1 MIKFCVDTTQEVPNK
16 TMPEI
21 TDTLDTIKS
30 LAEAKNVRELRAI
43 TEDMNDADI
52 ADAIEQLEPE
62 ERVVLFRALSRDMAA
77 EVFAHLIPDTKEALV
92 SQLTAP
98 ELGRIVDELFLD
110 DAADLAEELP
120 ADVVNRIL
128 ANASP
133 ETRRGINQLL
143 QYQEDSAGSI
153 MTTEYISLRPDM
165 NVEEAFRHIREVGTD
180 KETLYTCYVT
190 DPKGILIGVVTVR
203 TMLLSQYADK
213 IGDIMTDTNLITVN
227 TNDDREKVTE
237 IFQKYDFMA
246 VPVVDSLNHLVGIVT
261 VDDAMEVL
269 EEESTEDFHK
279 MAAMLPMDEPYL
291 SMGVGELAKKRVIWL
306 MVLMISAT
314 LSGSIL
320 NHYQSVFA
328 ALPALIAS
336 IPMLMDTGG
345 NAGSQSST
353 LVIRGIAV
361 GELKLRD
368 AFTVLFK
375 EIRVSLIVGGGLAF
389 VNFFYKYAMS
399 GDWLLSLTVGI
410 SLFATVIFAQ
420 TVGGMLPL
428 LAKSLGFDPALMA
441 APIVTTIVDAGSLT
455 MYFAVASQIMNVG
468 SV

>member
-1 MIKFCVDTTQEVPNK
+1 
-16 TMPEI
+16 MPEI
-21 TDTLDTIKS
+21 TDTFTAIKS
-30 LAEAKNVRELRAI
+30 LAEAKNIRELRAI

-52 ADAIEQLEPE
+52 ADTLEQLEPE
-62 ERVVLFRALSRDMAA
+62 ERVVLFRALSRDIAA

-98 ELGRIVDELFLD
+98 ELGHIVDELFLD
-110 DAADLAEELP
+110 DAADLVEELP

-165 NVEEAFRHIREVGTD
+165 NVEESFRHIREVGTD

-246 VPVVDSLNHLVGIVT
+246 VPVVDSQNHLVGIVT

-291 SMGVGELAKKRVIWL
+291 SMGITELAKKRVIWL

-455 MYFAVASQIMNVG
+455 MYFAVASKIMSVG

>member
-1 MIKFCVDTTQEVPNK
+1 
-16 TMPEI
+16 MPEI
-21 TDTLDTIKS
+21 TDTLDKIKS
-30 LAEAKNVRELRAI
+30 LAESKNIRELRAI

-165 NVEEAFRHIREVGTD
+165 NVEESFRHIREVGTD

-213 IGDIMTDTNLITVN
+213 IGDIMTDSNLITVN

-291 SMGVGELAKKRVIWL
+291 SMGVGELARKRVIWL

-328 ALPALIAS
+328 AFPALIAS

>member
-1 MIKFCVDTTQEVPNK
+1 
-16 TMPEI
+16 MPEELEKVFDEI
-21 TDTLDTIKS
+21 QKLIET
-30 LAEAKNVRELRAI
+30 KNIRELRII

-52 ADAIEQLEPE
+52 ADIIEELEPE
-62 ERVVLFRALSRDMAA
+62 GRVILFRALRKDMAA
-77 EVFAHLIPDTKEALV
+77 EVFAHLISDTKEALV

-110 DAADLAEELP
+110 DAADLVEELP
-120 ADVVNRIL
+120 ADVVKRIL
-128 ANASP
+128 ESASP

-165 NVEEAFRHIREVGTD
+165 NVEQSFKHIREVGTD

-190 DPKGILIGVVTVR
+190 DPKGILKGVVTVR
-203 TMLLSQYADK
+203 TMLLSQYADM
-213 IGDIMTDTNLITVN
+213 IGDIMTDTNLISVN

-237 IFQKYDFMA
+237 LFQKYDFMA
-246 VPVVDSLNHLVGIVT
+246 LPVVDSENHLVGIVT

-279 MAAMLPMDEPYL
+279 MAAILPIDEPYL
-291 SMGVGELAKKRVIWL
+291 SMGVLELAKKRVIWL

-314 LSGSIL
+314 FSGQIIT
-320 NHYQSVFA
+320 HYQSVFA

-361 GELKLRD
+361 GELKIYDALKVLLKELR
-368 AFTVLFK
+368 VGL
-375 EIRVSLIVGGGLAF
+375 LVGGGLAV

-399 GDWLLSLTVGI
+399 GDLPLSITVGI

-420 TVGGMLPL
+420 TIGGMLPL
-428 LAKSLGFDPALMA
+428 LAKALGFDPALMA
-441 APIVTTIVDAGSLT
+441 SPIVTTIVDAGSLT
-455 MYFAVASQIMNVG
+455 VYFMTAGRIMHL
-468 SV
+468 

>member
-1 MIKFCVDTTQEVPNK
+1 
-16 TMPEI
+16 MPEA
-21 TDTLDTIKS
+21 LDTIQS
-30 LAEAKNVRELRAI
+30 LLDTKNIRELRTL

-52 ADAIEQLEPE
+52 ADALEQLEPE
-62 ERVVLFRALSRDMAA
+62 QRVILFRALSRDMAA
-77 EVFAHLIPDTKEALV
+77 EVFAHLNPDTKEALV

-110 DAADLAEELP
+110 DAADLVEELP
-120 ADVVNRIL
+120 ADVVKRIL
-128 ANASP
+128 ENASQ

-153 MTTEYISLRPDM
+153 MTTEYISLKPDM
-165 NVEEAFRHIREVGTD
+165 NVEESFRHIREVGTD

-190 DPKGILIGVVTVR
+190 DPKGVLIGVVTVR

-213 IGDIMTDTNLITVN
+213 IQDIMTDTNIITVN

-237 IFQKYDFMA
+237 LFQKYDFMA
-246 VPVVDSLNHLVGIVT
+246 IPVTDSQNHLVGIVT
-261 VDDAMEVL
+261 VDDAMEVM

-291 SMGVGELAKKRVIWL
+291 SMGVVELAKKRVIWL
-306 MVLMISAT
+306 MVLMVSAT

-320 NHYQSVFA
+320 THYQSVFA

-361 GELKLRD
+361 GELRLRD
-368 AFTVLFK
+368 ALTVLFK
-375 EIRVSLIVGGGLAF
+375 EIRVSLMVGGGLAF

-399 GDWLLSLTVGI
+399 GDFLLSLTVGI

-455 MYFAVASQIMNVG
+455 MYFAVASQIM

>member
-1 MIKFCVDTTQEVPNK
+1 
-16 TMPEI
+16 MPEI

-165 NVEEAFRHIREVGTD
+165 NVEESFRHIREVGTD

-420 TVGGMLPL
+420 TVGGKLPL

-441 APIVTTIVDAGSLT
+441 
-455 MYFAVASQIMNVG
+455 
-468 SV
+468 

>member
-1 MIKFCVDTTQEVPNK
+1 
-16 TMPEI
+16 MPEI
-21 TDTLDTIKS
+21 TDTFTAIKS
-30 LAEAKNVRELRAI
+30 LAEAKNIRELRAI

-52 ADAIEQLEPE
+52 ADTLEQLEPE
-62 ERVVLFRALSRDMAA
+62 ERVVLFRALSRDIAA

-98 ELGRIVDELFLD
+98 ELGHIVDELFLD
-110 DAADLAEELP
+110 DAADLVEELP

-246 VPVVDSLNHLVGIVT
+246 VPVVDSQNHLVGIVT

-291 SMGVGELAKKRVIWL
+291 SMGITELAKKRVIWL

-455 MYFAVASQIMNVG
+455 MYFAVASKIMSVG

>member
-1 MIKFCVDTTQEVPNK
+1 
-16 TMPEI
+16 MPEL
-21 TDTLDTIKS
+21 TDTLEKIQA
-30 LAEAKNVRELRAI
+30 LAEAKNIRELRTL
-43 TEDMNDADI
+43 TEDMNDADL
-52 ADAIEQLEPE
+52 ADALEQLDPEP
-62 ERVVLFRALSRDMAA
+62 RVILFRALSRDMAA

-110 DAADLAEELP
+110 DAADLVEELP
-120 ADVVNRIL
+120 ADVVKRIL
-128 ANASP
+128 ENASP

-165 NVEEAFRHIREVGTD
+165 NVEESFRHIREVGTD

-190 DPKGILIGVVTVR
+190 DPKGVLIGVVTVR

-213 IGDIMTDTNLITVN
+213 IQDIMTDANLITVN

-237 IFQKYDFMA
+237 LFQKYDFMA
-246 VPVVDSLNHLVGIVT
+246 IPVVDSLNHLVGIVT
-261 VDDAMEVL
+261 VDDAMEVM

-368 AFTVLFK
+368 ALTVLFK

-399 GDWLLSLTVGI
+399 GDSLLSLTVGI

-428 LAKSLGFDPALMA
+428 IAKALGFDPALMA

-455 MYFAVASQIMNVG
+455 MYFAVASCIMA
-468 SV
+468 

>member
-1 MIKFCVDTTQEVPNK
+1 
-16 TMPEI
+16 MPEI
-21 TDTLDTIKS
+21 TETLEKIKS
-30 LAEAKNVRELRAI
+30 LAESKNIRELRAI

-92 SQLTAP
+92 SQLTTP
-98 ELGRIVDELFLD
+98 ELGHIVDELFLD
-110 DAADLAEELP
+110 DAADLVEELP
-120 ADVVNRIL
+120 ADVVSRIL

-165 NVEEAFRHIREVGTD
+165 NVEESFRHIREVGTD

-246 VPVVDSLNHLVGIVT
+246 VPVVDSQNHLVGIVT

-291 SMGVGELAKKRVIWL
+291 SMGIGELAKKRVIWL

-455 MYFAVASQIMNVG
+455 MYFAVASKIMSVG

>member
-1 MIKFCVDTTQEVPNK
+1 
-16 TMPEI
+16 MPEI
-21 TDTLDTIKS
+21 RETLEKIQS
-30 LAEAKNVRELRAI
+30 LIDSKNIRELRTI

-52 ADAIEQLEPE
+52 ADTLEQLEPE
-62 ERVVLFRALSRDMAA
+62 SRVILFRALSRDMAA

-165 NVEEAFRHIREVGTD
+165 NVEESFRHIREVGTD

-190 DPKGILIGVVTVR
+190 DPKGVLIGVVTVR

-213 IGDIMTDTNLITVN
+213 IQDIMTDTNLITVN

-246 VPVVDSLNHLVGIVT
+246 VPVVDSQNHLVGIVT

-291 SMGVGELAKKRVIWL
+291 SMSIGELAKKRVIWL

-455 MYFAVASQIMNVG
+455 MYFAVASKVMTIG

>member
-1 MIKFCVDTTQEVPNK
+1 
-16 TMPEI
+16 MPEI
-21 TDTLDTIKS
+21 TETLEKIKS
-30 LAEAKNVRELRAI
+30 LAEAKNIRELRAI

-52 ADAIEQLEPE
+52 ADTLEQLEPE
-62 ERVVLFRALSRDMAA
+62 SRIVLFRALSRDMAA

-98 ELGRIVDELFLD
+98 ELGHIVDELFLD
-110 DAADLAEELP
+110 DAADLVEELP

-203 TMLLSQYADK
+203 TMLLSQYADL

-291 SMGVGELAKKRVIWL
+291 SMGIWELAKKRVIWL

-428 LAKSLGFDPALMA
+428 IAKALGFDPALMA

-455 MYFAVASQIMNVG
+455 MYFAVASHIMTV
-468 SV
+468 

>member
-1 MIKFCVDTTQEVPNK
+1 
-16 TMPEI
+16 MPEL
-21 TDTLDTIKS
+21 TDTLETIKS
-30 LAEAKNVRELRAI
+30 LIDTKNIRELRAI
-43 TEDMNDADI
+43 TDDMNDADI
-52 ADAIEQLEPE
+52 ADTLEQLEPE
-62 ERVVLFRALSRDMAA
+62 ARIILFRALSRDVAA

-110 DAADLAEELP
+110 DAADLVEELP
-120 ADVVNRIL
+120 ADVVKRIL
-128 ANASP
+128 ESASP
-133 ETRRGINQLL
+133 ETRKGINQLL
-143 QYQEDSAGSI
+143 KYQEDSAGSI

-165 NVEEAFRHIREVGTD
+165 NVEESFRHIREVGTD

-190 DPKGILIGVVTVR
+190 DPKGALIGVVTVR

-213 IGDIMTDTNLITVN
+213 IADIMTDTNLITVN

-237 IFQKYDFMA
+237 LFQKYDFMA
-246 VPVVDSLNHLVGIVT
+246 IPVVDSQNHLVGIVT

-291 SMGVGELAKKRVIWL
+291 SMSIGELAKKRVIWL

-314 LSGSIL
+314 FSGAIL
-320 NHYQSVFA
+320 THYQAVFA
-328 ALPALIAS
+328 AFPALIAS

-368 AFTVLFK
+368 ALSVLVK
-375 EIRVSLIVGGGLAF
+375 ELRVSLMVGGGLAL
-389 VNFFYKYAMS
+389 VNFAYKYAMS
-399 GDWLLSLTVGI
+399 GDILLSVIVGI
-410 SLFATVIFAQ
+410 SLFGTVIFAQ

-428 LAKSLGFDPALMA
+428 LAKALGFDPALMA
-441 APIVTTIVDAGSLT
+441 SPIVTTIVDAGSLT
-455 MYFAVASQIMNVG
+455 LYFAVASRVMAI
-468 SV
+468 

>member
-1 MIKFCVDTTQEVPNK
+1 VIKFFTDTTQEVQK
-16 TMPEI
+16 SMPEI
-21 TDTLDTIKS
+21 TDTLDKIKS
-30 LAEAKNVRELRAI
+30 LAESKNIRELRAI

-110 DAADLAEELP
+110 DASALAENPP

-165 NVEEAFRHIREVGTD
+165 NVEESFRHIREVGTD

-213 IGDIMTDTNLITVN
+213 IGDIMTDSNLITVN

-291 SMGVGELAKKRVIWL
+291 SMGVGELARKRVIWL

>member
-1 MIKFCVDTTQEVPNK
+1 
-16 TMPEI
+16 MPEI
-21 TDTLDTIKS
+21 KETLEKIQS
-30 LAEAKNVRELRAI
+30 LIDSKNIRELRTI

-52 ADAIEQLEPE
+52 ADTLEQLEPE
-62 ERVVLFRALSRDMAA
+62 SRVILFRALSRDMAA

-165 NVEEAFRHIREVGTD
+165 NVEESFRHIREVGTD

-190 DPKGILIGVVTVR
+190 DPKGVLIGVVTVR

-213 IGDIMTDTNLITVN
+213 IQDIMTDTNLITVN

-246 VPVVDSLNHLVGIVT
+246 VPVVDSQNHLVGIVT

-291 SMGVGELAKKRVIWL
+291 SMSIGELAKKRVIWL

-455 MYFAVASQIMNVG
+455 MYFAVASKVMTIG

>member
-1 MIKFCVDTTQEVPNK
+1 
-16 TMPEI
+16 MPEL
-21 TDTLDTIKS
+21 TDTLDTIRT
-30 LAEAKNVRELRAI
+30 LINAKNIRELRNL

-52 ADAIEQLEPE
+52 ADTLEQLEPE
-62 ERVVLFRALSRDMAA
+62 ERVILFRALSRDMAA

-110 DAADLAEELP
+110 DAADLVEELP
-120 ADVVNRIL
+120 PDVVKRIL
-128 ANASP
+128 ESASP
-133 ETRRGINQLL
+133 ETRKGINQLL

-153 MTTEYISLRPDM
+153 MTTEYISLKPDM
-165 NVEEAFRHIREVGTD
+165 NVEESFRHIREVGTD

-190 DPKGILIGVVTVR
+190 DPKGVLIGVVTVR
-203 TMLLSQYADK
+203 TMLLSKYEDK
-213 IGDIMTDTNLITVN
+213 IGDIMTDTNLISVN

-237 IFQKYDFMA
+237 LFQKYDFMA
-246 VPVVDSLNHLVGIVT
+246 IPVVDSGNHLMGIVT

-291 SMGVGELAKKRVIWL
+291 SMGVGELARKRVIWL

-368 AFTVLFK
+368 ALKVLFK
-375 EIRVSLIVGGGLAF
+375 EIRVSLIVGGGLAV

-428 LAKSLGFDPALMA
+428 LAKALGFDPALMA

-455 MYFAVASQIMNVG
+455 MYFAVASKVM
-468 SV
+468 SL

>member
-1 MIKFCVDTTQEVPNK
+1 MLEK
-16 TMPEI
+16 
-21 TDTLDTIKS
+21 IKS
-30 LAEAKNVRELRAI
+30 LVEAKNIKDLRLL

-52 ADAIEQLEPE
+52 ADAVEELEPE
-62 ERVVLFRALSRDMAA
+62 GRVILFRALRKDIAA
-77 EVFAHLIPDTKEALV
+77 EVFAHLNSDTKEALV

-110 DAADLAEELP
+110 DAADLVEELP
-120 ADVVNRIL
+120 ADVVKRIL
-128 ANASP
+128 ENASP

-153 MTTEYISLRPDM
+153 MTTEYISLKPDM
-165 NVEEAFRHIREVGTD
+165 NVEQSFKHIREVGTD

-190 DPKGILIGVVTVR
+190 DPKGLLIGVVTVR

-213 IGDIMTDTNLITVN
+213 ISDIMTDTNIISVN

-237 IFQKYDFMA
+237 LFQKYDFMA
-246 VPVVDSLNHLVGIVT
+246 IPVVDSENHLVGIVT

-291 SMGVGELAKKRVIWL
+291 SMGVLELAKKRVIWL

-314 LSGSIL
+314 LSGQIIT
-320 NHYQSVFA
+320 HYQSVFA

-353 LVIRGIAV
+353 LVIRGIAL
-361 GELKLRD
+361 GELKIFD
-368 AFTVLFK
+368 AIKVLFK
-375 EIRVSLIVGGGLAF
+375 ELRVSLIVGSGLAI
-389 VNFFYKYAMS
+389 VNFVYKYAMS
-399 GDWLLSLTVGI
+399 GDLLLSITVGI

-420 TVGGMLPL
+420 IIGGMLPL
-428 LAKSLGFDPALMA
+428 LAKAVGFDPALMA

-455 MYFAVASQIMNVG
+455 MYFAVASKVMSI
-468 SV
+468 

>member
-1 MIKFCVDTTQEVPNK
+1 
-16 TMPEI
+16 MPEI
-21 TDTLDTIKS
+21 TDTLDKIKS
-30 LAEAKNVRELRAI
+30 LAESKNIRELRAI

-98 ELGRIVDELFLD
+98 ELGHIVDELFLD
-110 DAADLAEELP
+110 DAADLVEELP
-120 ADVVNRIL
+120 ADVVSRIL
-128 ANASP
+128 TNASP

-165 NVEEAFRHIREVGTD
+165 NVEESFRHIREVGTD

-291 SMGVGELAKKRVIWL
+291 SMGVGELARKRVIWL

-328 ALPALIAS
+328 AFPALIAS

-455 MYFAVASQIMNVG
+455 MYFAVASKIMDVG

>member
-1 MIKFCVDTTQEVPNK
+1 
-16 TMPEI
+16 MPEI
-21 TDTLDTIKS
+21 TDTLDKIKS
-30 LAEAKNVRELRAI
+30 LAESKNIRELRAI

-165 NVEEAFRHIREVGTD
+165 NVEESFRHIREVGTD

-291 SMGVGELAKKRVIWL
+291 SMGVGELARKRVIWL

-328 ALPALIAS
+328 AFPALIAS

-455 MYFAVASQIMNVG
+455 MYFAVASKIMDVG

>member
-1 MIKFCVDTTQEVPNK
+1 
-16 TMPEI
+16 MPEI
-21 TDTLDTIKS
+21 TETLEKIQS
-30 LAEAKNVRELRAI
+30 LIDSKNIRELRTL

-52 ADAIEQLEPE
+52 ADTLEQLDPE
-62 ERVVLFRALSRDMAA
+62 SRVILFRALSRDMAA

-165 NVEEAFRHIREVGTD
+165 NVEESFKHIREVGTD

-190 DPKGILIGVVTVR
+190 DPKGVLIGVVTVR

-213 IGDIMTDTNLITVN
+213 IQDIMTDTNLITVN

-237 IFQKYDFMA
+237 LFQKYDFMA
-246 VPVVDSLNHLVGIVT
+246 VPVVDSQNHLVGIVT

-291 SMGVGELAKKRVIWL
+291 SMSIGELAKKRVIWL

-455 MYFAVASQIMNVG
+455 MYFAVASKIMDVG

>member
-1 MIKFCVDTTQEVPNK
+1 
-16 TMPEI
+16 MPEI
-21 TDTLDTIKS
+21 TETFDTIKS
-30 LAEAKNVRELRAI
+30 LAEAKNIRELRAI
-43 TEDMNDADI
+43 TQDMNDADI
-52 ADAIEQLEPE
+52 ADTLEQLEPE
-62 ERVVLFRALSRDMAA
+62 ERVVLFRALSKDMAA

-165 NVEEAFRHIREVGTD
+165 NVEESFRHIREVGTD

-203 TMLLSQYADK
+203 TMLLSQYADM

-237 IFQKYDFMA
+237 LFQKYDFMA
-246 VPVVDSLNHLVGIVT
+246 IPVVDSQNHLVGIVT

-291 SMGVGELAKKRVIWL
+291 SMGIWELAKKRVIWL

-455 MYFAVASQIMNVG
+455 MYFAVASRIM

>member
-1 MIKFCVDTTQEVPNK
+1 
-16 TMPEI
+16 MPEI
-21 TDTLDTIKS
+21 RETLEKIQS
-30 LAEAKNVRELRAI
+30 LIDSKNIRELRTI

-52 ADAIEQLEPE
+52 ADTLEQLEPE
-62 ERVVLFRALSRDMAA
+62 SRVILFRALSRDMAA

-165 NVEEAFRHIREVGTD
+165 NVEESFRHIREVGTD

-190 DPKGILIGVVTVR
+190 DPKGVLIGVVTVR

-213 IGDIMTDTNLITVN
+213 IQDIMTDTNLITVN

-246 VPVVDSLNHLVGIVT
+246 VPVVDSQNHLVGIVT

-291 SMGVGELAKKRVIWL
+291 SMSIGELAKKRIIWL

-455 MYFAVASQIMNVG
+455 MYFAVASKVMTIG

>member
-1 MIKFCVDTTQEVPNK
+1 
-16 TMPEI
+16 MPEI
-21 TDTLDTIKS
+21 TETLEKLKS
-30 LAEAKNVRELRAI
+30 LAEAKNVRELRAL

-52 ADAIEQLEPE
+52 ADALEQLEPE
-62 ERVVLFRALSRDMAA
+62 ERVVLFRSLNRDMAA

-110 DAADLAEELP
+110 DAADLVEELP
-120 ADVVNRIL
+120 ADVVKRIL
-128 ANASP
+128 ENASP

-165 NVEEAFRHIREVGTD
+165 NVEESFRHIREVGTD

-203 TMLLSQYADK
+203 TMLLSQYSDK
-213 IGDIMTDTNLITVN
+213 IVDIMTDSNLITVN

-237 IFQKYDFMA
+237 LFQKYDFMA
-246 VPVVDSLNHLVGIVT
+246 IPVVDSQNHLVGIVT

-291 SMGVGELAKKRVIWL
+291 SMGIGELAKKRVIWL

-368 AFTVLFK
+368 ALTVLFK

-455 MYFAVASQIMNVG
+455 MYFAVASCIMTIQ
-468 SV
+468 

>member
-1 MIKFCVDTTQEVPNK
+1 
-16 TMPEI
+16 MPEI
-21 TDTLDTIKS
+21 TDIIEKVKT
-30 LAEAKNVRELRAI
+30 LAETKNIRELRAI

-52 ADAIEQLEPE
+52 ADTLEQLEPE
-62 ERVVLFRALSRDMAA
+62 SRVVLFRALSRDMAA

-98 ELGRIVDELFLD
+98 ELGHIVDELFLD
-110 DAADLAEELP
+110 DAADLVEELP

-165 NVEEAFRHIREVGTD
+165 TVEESFRHIREVGTD

-190 DPKGILIGVVTVR
+190 DPKGVLIGVVTVR

-237 IFQKYDFMA
+237 LFQKYDFMA

-291 SMGVGELAKKRVIWL
+291 SMGITELAKKRVIWL

-428 LAKSLGFDPALMA
+428 LAKALGFDPALMA

-455 MYFAVASQIMNVG
+455 MYFAVASKVMSVG

>member
-1 MIKFCVDTTQEVPNK
+1 MEEIK
-16 TMPEI
+16 
-21 TDTLDTIKS
+21 TLIET
-30 LAEAKNVRELRAI
+30 KNIRELRTLTA
-43 TEDMNDADI
+43 DMNEADI
-52 ADAIEQLEPE
+52 ADILEELEPE
-62 ERVVLFRALSRDMAA
+62 QRVVLFRALSKDMAA
-77 EVFAHLIPDTKEALV
+77 DVFAHLIPDTKEALV
-92 SQLTAP
+92 SQLTTP

-110 DAADLAEELP
+110 DAADLVEELP
-120 ADVVNRIL
+120 ADVVKRVL
-128 ANASP
+128 ESASAD
-133 ETRRGINQLL
+133 TRRGINQLL

-153 MTTEYISLRPDM
+153 MTTEYISLKPDM
-165 NVEEAFRHIREVGTD
+165 NVEQSFKHIREVGMD

-190 DPKGILIGVVTVR
+190 DPKGVLIGVVTVR

-213 IGDIMTDTNLITVN
+213 IGDIMTDANIISVN

-237 IFQKYDFMA
+237 LFQKYDFMA
-246 VPVVDSLNHLVGIVT
+246 IPVVDSQNHLVGIVT

-291 SMGVGELAKKRVIWL
+291 SMGILELAKKRVIWL

-314 LSGSIL
+314 FSGQIIT
-320 NHYQSVFA
+320 HYQSVFA

-361 GELKLRD
+361 GELKIFDALKVLLKELR
-368 AFTVLFK
+368 VGL
-375 EIRVSLIVGGGLAF
+375 LVGGGLAV

-399 GDWLLSLTVGI
+399 GDLPLSITVGI

-420 TVGGMLPL
+420 TIGGMLPL
-428 LAKSLGFDPALMA
+428 LAKALGFDPALMA
-441 APIVTTIVDAGSLT
+441 SPIVTTIVDAGSLT
-455 MYFAVASQIMNVG
+455 VYFMVAGKIMHV
-468 SV
+468 

>member
-1 MIKFCVDTTQEVPNK
+1 
-16 TMPEI
+16 MPEI
-21 TDTLDTIKS
+21 TETLEKLKS
-30 LAEAKNVRELRAI
+30 LAEAKNVRELRAL

-52 ADAIEQLEPE
+52 ADALEQLEPE
-62 ERVVLFRALSRDMAA
+62 ERVVLFRSLNRDMAA

-110 DAADLAEELP
+110 DAADLVEELP
-120 ADVVNRIL
+120 ADVVKRIL
-128 ANASP
+128 ENASP

-165 NVEEAFRHIREVGTD
+165 NVEESFRHIREVGTD

-203 TMLLSQYADK
+203 TMLLSQYSDK
-213 IGDIMTDTNLITVN
+213 IVDIMTDSNLITVN

-237 IFQKYDFMA
+237 LFQKYDFMA
-246 VPVVDSLNHLVGIVT
+246 IPVVDSQNHLVGIVT

-291 SMGVGELAKKRVIWL
+291 SMGIGELAKKRVIWL

-368 AFTVLFK
+368 ALTVLFK
-375 EIRVSLIVGGGLAF
+375 EIRVSLIVGGSLAF

-455 MYFAVASQIMNVG
+455 MYFAVASRIMTIQ
-468 SV
+468 

>member
-1 MIKFCVDTTQEVPNK
+1 MLES
-16 TMPEI
+16 
-21 TDTLDTIKS
+21 IKS
-30 LAEAKNVRELRAI
+30 LVEAKNIKDLRLL
-43 TEDMNDADI
+43 TEDMNEADI
-52 ADAIEQLEPE
+52 ADAVEELEPE
-62 ERVVLFRALSRDMAA
+62 GRVILFRALQKDMAA
-77 EVFAHLIPDTKEALV
+77 DVFAYLTPDTKEALV

-110 DAADLAEELP
+110 DAADLVEELP
-120 ADVVNRIL
+120 ADVVKRIL
-128 ANASP
+128 DNASP

-143 QYQEDSAGSI
+143 QYHEDSAGSI
-153 MTTEYISLRPDM
+153 MTTEYISLKPDM
-165 NVEEAFRHIREVGTD
+165 NVEESFRHIREVGTD

-190 DPKGILIGVVTVR
+190 DPRGVLIGVVTVR
-203 TMLLSQYADK
+203 TMLLSKYEDK
-213 IGDIMTDTNLITVN
+213 ICDIMTDTNLISVN

-237 IFQKYDFMA
+237 LFQKYDFIA
-246 VPVVDSLNHLVGIVT
+246 IPVVDSQNHLVGIVT
-261 VDDAMEVL
+261 VDDAMQVL

-291 SMGVGELAKKRVIWL
+291 SMGVVELAKKRVIWL

-314 LSGSIL
+314 LSGQIIT
-320 NHYQSVFA
+320 HYQSVFA

-353 LVIRGIAV
+353 LVIRGIAL
-361 GELKLRD
+361 GELKIFD
-368 AFTVLFK
+368 ALKVLFK
-375 EIRVSLIVGGGLAF
+375 ELRVSLIVGGGLAI
-389 VNFFYKYAMS
+389 VNLFYKYAMS
-399 GDWLLSLTVGI
+399 GDWLLSVTVGI

-428 LAKSLGFDPALMA
+428 LAKAVGFDPALMA

-455 MYFAVASQIMNVG
+455 MYFAVASKVMNV
-468 SV
+468 

>member
-1 MIKFCVDTTQEVPNK
+1 
-16 TMPEI
+16 MPEI

-30 LAEAKNVRELRAI
+30 LAESKNVRELRAI

-165 NVEEAFRHIREVGTD
+165 NVEESFRHIREVGTD

-246 VPVVDSLNHLVGIVT
+246 VPVVDSQNHLVGIVT

-455 MYFAVASQIMNVG
+455 MYFAVASQIMSVG

>member
-1 MIKFCVDTTQEVPNK
+1 
-16 TMPEI
+16 MPEL
-21 TDTLDTIKS
+21 TETLEKIKS
-30 LAEAKNVRELRAI
+30 LAESKNIRELRTL

-52 ADAIEQLEPE
+52 ADALEQLEPE
-62 ERVVLFRALSRDMAA
+62 ARVILFRALSRDMAA

-110 DAADLAEELP
+110 DAADLVEELP
-120 ADVVNRIL
+120 ADVVKRIL
-128 ANASP
+128 ENASP

-165 NVEEAFRHIREVGTD
+165 NVEESFRHIREVGTD

-190 DPKGILIGVVTVR
+190 DPKGVLIGVVTVR
-203 TMLLSQYADK
+203 TMLLSQYSDK
-213 IGDIMTDTNLITVN
+213 IQDIMTDSNLITVN

-237 IFQKYDFMA
+237 LFQKYDFMA
-246 VPVVDSLNHLVGIVT
+246 IPVVDSQNHLVGIVT

-361 GELKLRD
+361 GELRLKD

-428 LAKSLGFDPALMA
+428 VAKALGFDPALMA

-455 MYFAVASQIMNVG
+455 MYFAVASRIM
-468 SV
+468 SI

>member
-1 MIKFCVDTTQEVPNK
+1 MLES
-16 TMPEI
+16 
-21 TDTLDTIKS
+21 IKS
-30 LAEAKNVRELRAI
+30 LVEAKNIKDLRLL
-43 TEDMNDADI
+43 TEDMNEADI
-52 ADAIEQLEPE
+52 ADAVEELDPE
-62 ERVVLFRALSRDMAA
+62 GRVILFRALQKDMAA
-77 EVFAHLIPDTKEALV
+77 DVFAYLTPDTKEALV

-110 DAADLAEELP
+110 DAADLVEELP
-120 ADVVNRIL
+120 ADVVKRIL
-128 ANASP
+128 DNASP

-143 QYQEDSAGSI
+143 QYHEDSAGSI

-165 NVEEAFRHIREVGTD
+165 NVEESFRHIREVGTD

-190 DPKGILIGVVTVR
+190 DPRGVLIGVVTVR
-203 TMLLSQYADK
+203 TMLLSKYEDK
-213 IGDIMTDTNLITVN
+213 ICDIMTDTNLISVN

-237 IFQKYDFMA
+237 LFQKYDFIA
-246 VPVVDSLNHLVGIVT
+246 IPVVDSQNHLVGIVT
-261 VDDAMEVL
+261 VDDAMQVL

-291 SMGVGELAKKRVIWL
+291 SMGVVELAKKRIIWL

-314 LSGSIL
+314 LSGQIIT
-320 NHYQSVFA
+320 HYQSVFA

-353 LVIRGIAV
+353 LVIRGIAL
-361 GELKLRD
+361 GELKIFD
-368 AFTVLFK
+368 ALKVLFK
-375 EIRVSLIVGGGLAF
+375 ELRVSLIVGGGLAI
-389 VNFFYKYAMS
+389 VNLFYKYAVS
-399 GDWLLSLTVGI
+399 GDWLLSVTVGI

-428 LAKSLGFDPALMA
+428 LAKAVGFDPALMA

-455 MYFAVASQIMNVG
+455 MYFAVASKVMNV
-468 SV
+468 

>member
-1 MIKFCVDTTQEVPNK
+1 
-16 TMPEI
+16 MPEI
-21 TDTLDTIKS
+21 TETLEKIKS
-30 LAEAKNVRELRAI
+30 LIEAKNIRELRTL

-52 ADAIEQLEPE
+52 ADTLEQLEPE
-62 ERVVLFRALSRDMAA
+62 ERVILFRALSRDMAA

-92 SQLTAP
+92 SQLSAP

-110 DAADLAEELP
+110 DAADLVEELP
-120 ADVVNRIL
+120 ADVVKRIL
-128 ANASP
+128 ESASP
-133 ETRRGINQLL
+133 ETRKGINQLL

-153 MTTEYISLRPDM
+153 MTTEYISLSPNM
-165 NVEEAFRHIREVGTD
+165 NVEESFRHIREVGTD

-190 DPKGILIGVVTVR
+190 DPKGVLIGVVTVR
-203 TMLLSQYADK
+203 TMLLSQYADM

-237 IFQKYDFMA
+237 LFQKYDFMA
-246 VPVVDSLNHLVGIVT
+246 IPVVDSQNHLVGIVT
-261 VDDAMEVL
+261 VDDAMEVM

-291 SMGVGELAKKRVIWL
+291 SMSIGELARKRVIWL

-314 LSGSIL
+314 FSGAIL
-320 NHYQSVFA
+320 THYQAVFA
-328 ALPALIAS
+328 AFPALIAS

-368 AFTVLFK
+368 ALSVLIK
-375 EIRVSLIVGGGLAF
+375 ELRVSLMVGGGLAL
-389 VNFFYKYAMS
+389 VNFVYKYAMS
-399 GDWLLSLTVGI
+399 GDLLLSVIVGI
-410 SLFATVIFAQ
+410 SLFGTVIFAQ

-428 LAKSLGFDPALMA
+428 LAKALGFDPALMA
-441 APIVTTIVDAGSLT
+441 SPIVTTIVDAGSLT
-455 MYFAVASQIMNVG
+455 LYFAVASKVMNL
-468 SV
+468 

>member
-1 MIKFCVDTTQEVPNK
+1 
-16 TMPEI
+16 MPEI
-21 TDTLDTIKS
+21 LDAIQP
-30 LAEAKNVRELRAI
+30 LIDAKNIRELRTL
-43 TEDMNDADI
+43 TEDMNEADI
-52 ADAIEQLEPE
+52 ADTLEQLEPE
-62 ERVVLFRALSRDMAA
+62 ARVILFRALSRDQAA

-110 DAADLAEELP
+110 DAADLVEELP
-120 ADVVNRIL
+120 ADIVKRIL
-128 ANASP
+128 ESASP
-133 ETRRGINQLL
+133 ETRKGINQLL

-165 NVEEAFRHIREVGTD
+165 NVEESFRHIREVGTD

-190 DPKGILIGVVTVR
+190 DPKGALIGVVTVR
-203 TMLLSQYADK
+203 TMLLSKYEDK

-237 IFQKYDFMA
+237 LFQKYDFMA
-246 VPVVDSLNHLVGIVT
+246 IPVVDSQNHLVGIVT

-291 SMGVGELAKKRVIWL
+291 SMGVGELARKRVIWL

-361 GELKLRD
+361 GELRLRD
-368 AFTVLFK
+368 ALKVLFK

-428 LAKSLGFDPALMA
+428 LAKALGFDPALMA

-455 MYFAVASQIMNVG
+455 MYFAVASQVMNVG
-468 SV
+468 AA